1 LEPLHGDKCS
11 AGYVFPKNEKRV
23 CIELLTLWNNLQSGN
38 FGISLRLRTT
48 LNTG

>member
-1 LEPLHGDKCS
+1 METSVPLDTC
-11 AGYVFPKNEKRV
+11 FPKNEKRV